1 MYDIVELLEKT
12 IQDLAEEQAEE
23 LVAGYI
29 TGEVGQVCSPS
40 HLSLSELSEEL

>member
-1 MYDIVELLEKT
+1 MSDIIELFEKVIIEVE
-12 IQDLAEEQAEE
+12 EEQAEE
-23 LVAGYI
+23 LVAGFI